1 MASRTWLALL
11 LVALHAS
18 PSLGHAIPHILRD
31 NKAGGLDDFS
41 SIKKFAAIGDSY
53 SAGIGA
59 GEVLKG
65 GAEDVSCSRYDQS
78 YPSIMNRD
86 VRMGGSAAHEFTYL
100 SCSGDESPAIWE
112 QAKKLDKD
120 YDLITISAGGNDLG
134 FSDIVQ
140 NCIYQVSIITE
151 THCSDSLNH
160 AQDVLQSQEFENNI
174 HKLLKEA
181 GKHLSSSGSI
191 YYTGYGT
198 FFNNETTAC
207 NNISWSVANFGKH
220 HQYLTQELRTQMN
233 DLVLSLNAMLDKLV
247 TAAGYTFVD
256 YENDSQGL
264 LGRFCDEGV
273 SEYHALNTE
282 TGLWKPRWYSMWFS
296 NPFPPQTIS
305 DSDENKDRSLLP
317 DIIAQWFHPRPITN
331 YFIANKIFNKMSQAK
346 AKKQGTKYP
355 PFVNR
360 PKDSCAASKSKH
372 KTGDPL
378 GVSTESPKCFSY
390 KDSSSRSVLRDDI
403 LKGVEQFCKNVP
415 SFNLPPG
422 KDVSQQLPRL
432 NSGGTSSNW
441 IRYEVDEAETEEE
454 NVIRPMSEEI
464 CKKNFLKTIDGCGNN
479 EADTATYGG
488 SIKVGPVKLSWYPYG
503 TGNIRMCRRDHM
515 GASDTALPRGK
526 FKEAIDSFCGTPFS
540 AADVRT
546 LMYAA
551 TGTTTPIGDQYIQ
564 MKVQPAENQSGCT
577 RLSSLLHTPF
587 GNECK
592 KKFMSAVD
600 SCDTDSMNE
609 KHGAWG
615 IEDDGDGCWEWI
627 IRSQKDYDSPH
638 WEDDTIDP
646 TGWNTWKV

>member
-1 MASRTWLALL
+1 
-11 LVALHAS
+11 
-18 PSLGHAIPHILRD
+18 
-31 NKAGGLDDFS
+31 
-41 SIKKFAAIGDSY
+41 
-53 SAGIGA
+53 
-59 GEVLKG
+59 
-65 GAEDVSCSRYDQS
+65 
-78 YPSIMNRD
+78 MNRD

-140 NCIYQVSIITE
+140 NCIYQVSVITE
-151 THCSDSLNH
+151 THCSDSLDH
-160 AQDVLQSQEFENNI
+160 AQDVLQSQEFETNI

-207 NNISWSVANFGKH
+207 NNITWSVANFGKR

-233 DLVLSLNAMLDKLV
+233 DLVLSLNAKLDKWV
-247 TAAGYTFVD
+247 TAAGYTFLD
-256 YENDSQGL
+256 YEDDSQGL

-273 SEYHALNTE
+273 NEYHALNTE
-282 TGLWKPRWYSMWFS
+282 TILWKRRWYSMWFS
-296 NPFPPQTIS
+296 NPLPPQPVS
-305 DSDENKDRSLLP
+305 DSNEHKDRSLIP
-317 DIIAQWFHPRPITN
+317 DIIAEWFHPTPITN
-331 YFIANKIFNKMSQAK
+331 YFIANKIFNKMSQAR

-360 PKDSCAASKSKH
+360 PTDSCAASKPKH

-378 GVSTESPKCFSY
+378 DVSTESPKCFSC
-390 KDSSSRSVLRDDI
+390 KDRSTLRVLRDDI

-441 IRYEVDEAETEEE
+441 IRYEVDEAETEE
-454 NVIRPMSEEI
+454 NVIRPMSEET

-479 EADTATYGG
+479 KADTVSYGG

-503 TGNIRMCRRDHM
+503 TGNTRMCRRDHM
-515 GASDTALPRGK
+515 GASDTALPR
-526 FKEAIDSFCGTPFS
+526 S
-540 AADVRT
+540 
-546 LMYAA
+546 
-551 TGTTTPIGDQYIQ
+551 
-564 MKVQPAENQSGCT
+564 
-577 RLSSLLHTPF
+577 
-587 GNECK
+587 
-592 KKFMSAVD
+592 
-600 SCDTDSMNE
+600 DTDSMNE
-609 KHGAWG
+609 KHGTWG
-615 IEDDGDGCWEWI
+615 IEDNGDGCWEWI
-627 IRSQKDYDSPH
+627 IRSQKETDSPH